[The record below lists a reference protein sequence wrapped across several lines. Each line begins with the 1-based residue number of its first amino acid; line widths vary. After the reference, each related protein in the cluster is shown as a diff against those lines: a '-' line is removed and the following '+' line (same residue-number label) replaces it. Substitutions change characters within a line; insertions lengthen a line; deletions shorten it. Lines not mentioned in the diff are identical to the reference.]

1 MFLCQ
6 RYYIYKKVK
15 LLDTE
20 LLKALKELLKDE
32 LKPLSD
38 RLDRVEG
45 KIDKNTLI
53 LEEVRGNIQS
63 LAELHV
69 AHREQ
74 NERAYDKIDIVIQ
87 EKSDLIETAL
97 TNTTKELNGIKD
109 SIEVLTEAVG
119 KHEMDIRILKKRPV

>member
-1 MFLCQ
+1 MF
-6 RYYIYKKVK
+6 YIKDTIYKKVK

-38 RLDRVEG
+38 RLDRVEV

-53 LEEVRGNIQS
+53 LEEVRGNIKS

-74 NERAYDKIDIVIQ
+74 NERAFDKTDIVIQ

>member
-1 MFLCQ
+1 
-6 RYYIYKKVK
+6 VK

-32 LKPLSD
+32 LRPLSD

-45 KIDKNTLI
+45 KIDRSTLI
-53 LEEVRGNIQS
+53 LEEVRGNIKS

-74 NERAYDKIDIVIQ
+74 NDRAFDKTDILIQ